1 MSEFSK
7 TEIIWWKNVIRI
19 ENGKWIRDPNIYIYL
34 ETDALKAGWGAKLD
48 GRSTDGR
55 CSKAESV
62 FNRNNLE
69 IMAIKFLQSLCQN
82 VRNIHICIRSD
93 NSAAV
98 NNQGWSVS
106 G

>member
-34 ETDALKAGWGAKLD
+34 ETDALKAGWGTKLD
-48 GRSTDGR
+48 GRSTDGM
-55 CSKAESV
+55 
-62 FNRNNLE
+62 E
-69 IMAIKFLQSLCQN
+69 IMAIKFLQILCQN

-98 NNQGWSVS
+98 NNQG
-106 G
+106 